1 MVEGEGEVV
10 AKERTME
17 ITDTRTS
24 DDDEKVDRNASSLK
38 CVADRPFR
46 CESSRH
52 TTKTTPL
59 TQQVLQSNQGYI
71 KQ

>member
-24 DDDEKVDRNASSLK
+24 DDDDKVDRNASSLK

-46 CESSRH
+46 S
-52 TTKTTPL
+52 TKAT
-59 TQQVLQSNQGYI
+59 
-71 KQ
+71 

>member
-24 DDDEKVDRNASSLK
+24 DDDDKVDRNASSLSAWQI
-38 CVADRPFR
+38 VLSVVS
-46 CESSRH
+46 SSRH

-59 TQQVLQSNQGYI
+59 TQQAS
-71 KQ
+71 KATKAT